1 VRNNPERPRFHLNDP
16 VSKEKEELARSFGK
30 SGGMKTKPPPDRRK
44 FADAR
49 DQIDY
54 LYHKLLYWLYERE
67 DKVRARGFAKRLA
80 HLLSKSSPGHDAIFP
95 EECWSLI
102 CEAKHDLA
110 GAIKHRENEV
120 RLIKRL
126 HEISRSTPQQDAVF
140 RLYGFDDLSDRL
152 DLLAVLY
159 HDNCN
164 LDKAIS
170 TLHESRQLCEKQ
182 GIKFDGEEM
191 IQEYLEEKAC
201 SKVEERRTGTFG

>member
-1 VRNNPERPRFHLNDP
+1 
-16 VSKEKEELARSFGK
+16 
-30 SGGMKTKPPPDRRK
+30 MKTNPPPDRRK

-67 DKVRARGFAKRLA
+67 DRVHARAFAKRLGQ
-80 HLLSKSSPGHDAIFP
+80 LLSTSSPGHDAIFP

-102 CEAKHDLA
+102 CEAKEDLA

-120 RLIKRL
+120 RLMKLL
-126 HEISRSTPQQDAVF
+126 HEISRRSPQHDDVF
-140 RLYGFDDLSDRL
+140 RLYGYDHLSDRL

-159 HDNCN
+159 HDSGH

-170 TLHESRQLCEKQ
+170 TLHESRQLCEKH
-182 GIKFDGEEM
+182 GVKFDGEDVL
-191 IQEYLEEKAC
+191 QEYLEEKKDCAEGNG
-201 SKVEERRTGTFG
+201 SHSGFRPEP